1 LSGKSRASSSSNKK
15 LIIYAAIG
23 ILAVAAIA
31 ITLIPRGAGPEVQS
45 GGSLAEDSRQ
55 RSIARFEEQLCGN
68 DARANSNAHITEYV
82 LPSDCEIPLGIA
94 VEGDTVW
101 YVSTKQGTL
110 GSYNSADGNFEEFP
124 VPSWP
129 ARSDPTGI
137 SQVFAVRL
145 DDSGENVWFTDDKS
159 NLLWRFNKSSG
170 TFDKFISPAVGP
182 ISFDFDA
189 NGNIY
194 LVGVRS
200 NSIFFGELAKMKPD
214 TQEGF
219 TEIKLP
225 LDAFAQIRDN
235 AINSGSITVDRERNV
250 VWTTILSY
258 QTIGQIFQYDVA
270 TKEVTVTDLPEG
282 LTSPVGTVLDGE
294 GNLWLTDH
302 GTSVFFMLDASDG
315 TITRYVTSIPSSRIF
330 GGQTPDNAVSWPYW
344 LQSDDDGSI
353 WFNQHAG
360 NKIAR
365 FDPQTQTL
373 VEYWIPS
380 QNENWGNCPE
390 GSATCGIANAVQ
402 FAVGADGQAWFT
414 EWSENKIGTV
424 KNPEPPFSISA
435 PEEVTVERGESAE
448 VEVDVSSQDGFTG
461 RTIAAGTF
469 THTGSLGN
477 STGIFSQQSVEVG
490 AGGTEQLSYVFTPA
504 DDLAEG
510 QYMLMVGAENDDVAV
525 LKAVR
530 VNVT

>member
-1 LSGKSRASSSSNKK
+1 MSGKSRASSNKK
-15 LIIYAAIG
+15 IIIYAVIG
-23 ILAVAAIA
+23 ILAVAAVA
-31 ITLIPRGAGPEVQS
+31 ITLMPRGAGPELQS
-45 GGSLAEDSRQ
+45 GGQLAEDSKQ

-68 DARANSNAHITEYV
+68 DAKANSNAHITEYV
-82 LPSDCEIPLGIA
+82 LPSECEIPLGIA
-94 VEGDTVW
+94 ADGDRIW
-101 YVSTKQGTL
+101 YVSTKQGIL
-110 GSYNSADGNFEEFP
+110 GSYSPADNNFEEHP

-145 DDSGENVWFTDDKS
+145 DESGNVWFTDDKS
-159 NLLWRFNKSSG
+159 NLLWRFSKSSG
-170 TFDKFISPAVGP
+170 TFDKFVSPAVGP

-189 NGNIY
+189 NGDLY

-225 LDAFAQIRDN
+225 LEAFADIRDN
-235 AINSGSITVDRERNV
+235 AINSGSITVDKERNV

-258 QTIGQIFQYDVA
+258 QTIGQIFEYDIA
-270 TKEVTVTDLPEG
+270 SKEVAVTDLPGG
-282 LTSPVGTVLDGE
+282 LTSPVGTVLDNE

-302 GTSVFFMLDASDG
+302 GTSVFFMLDSSEG

-330 GGQTPDNAVSWPYW
+330 GGQTPENAVSWPYW
-344 LQSDDDGSI
+344 LQSDNDGNI

-365 FDPQTQTL
+365 FGPQTQTL

-402 FAVGADGQAWFT
+402 FSVGPGGQAWFT

-424 KNPEPPFSISA
+424 KNPDAPFSVSA
-435 PEEVTVERGESAE
+435 PGEVTVEKGESVE
-448 VEVDVSSQDGFTG
+448 VKVDVSSQDGFAG
-461 RTIAAGTF
+461 RMIASGTF
-469 THTGSLGN
+469 SYSGSLGN

-490 AGGTEQLSYVFTPA
+490 AGSTEQLSYVFTPA
-504 DDLAEG
+504 DDLAQG

-530 VNVT
+530 VNVV